1 VLAECTQAS
10 PPSTRSPVSST
21 CTTGAAAS
29 WARTASVKVPS
40 PPAPATIML
49 ATVPTD
55 TGAASRS
62 ASVAAARANGR
73 CWPATR

>member
-1 VLAECTQAS
+1 MLAECTQAS
-10 PPSTRSPVSST
+10 RPSTRSPVSST

-29 WARTASVKVPS
+29 WARTVSVKS
-40 PPAPATIML
+40 SNPAAAATIMF
-49 ATVPTD
+49 ATVPVD

-73 CWPATR
+73 CWAPTR